1 MTTTRTLGIVPSR
14 PRGALPELIII
25 LSFLSLVSCSFNFD
39 MPWDRTA
46 GDGSQQKTTKTET
59 APAQPGSQPLPKL
72 SSSAG
77 EDGRRWTKY
86 MTDEDDTKHFYD
98 EGAIIQSSN
107 NIIRMWRKREFP
119 PGAAQKEIV
128 TLDEIDCRKT
138 RYRTLELRVT
148 YWDGT
153 TGRSDNATQWVKIY
167 KNSSEAYLMG
177 EHCK

>member
-1 MTTTRTLGIVPSR
+1 
-14 PRGALPELIII
+14 
-25 LSFLSLVSCSFNFD
+25 
-39 MPWDRTA
+39 
-46 GDGSQQKTTKTET
+46 
-59 APAQPGSQPLPKL
+59 
-72 SSSAG
+72 
-77 EDGRRWTKY
+77 
-86 MTDEDDTKHFYD
+86 
-98 EGAIIQSSN
+98 
-107 NIIRMWRKREFP
+107 MWRKREFP

>member
-1 MTTTRTLGIVPSR
+1 MTATRTMGIVPSR
-14 PRGALPELIII
+14 PRRALPEIII

-39 MPWDRTA
+39 LPWDRTA
-46 GDGSQQKTTKTET
+46 GDGSRQKTTKTET

-77 EDGRRWTKY
+77 EDGRKWTRY
-86 MTDEDDTKHFYD
+86 MTDDDDIRYFYD
-98 EGAIIQSSN
+98 EGTIIQSSN

-119 PGAAQKEIV
+119 PGAAQKEIA

-153 TGRSDNATQWVKIY
+153 TGRSDNATRWAKIY
-167 KNSSEAYLMG
+167 NNSGEALLMG